1 VLEIGSILLELQVFF
16 ITKLQIL
23 EEILSFFGL
32 IFSPQKTTSF
42 QQDIHNKKPILGM
55 ECG

>member
-1 VLEIGSILLELQVFF
+1 VLEIESILLEVQVFF

-42 QQDIHNKKPILGM
+42 QQDIHNKKSILGM